1 MKNRGWIGLLCLVIV
16 LGAAWMSTSGSGEK
30 TGAGWKEVAPGI
42 WRYAGWPA
50 GHALVDGDAALLI
63 DAPNEHVDLK
73 GIRKFDGVLLT
84 HYHRDICR
92 GVNSL
97 LKKGIRVRAPKGSEE
112 WLSTKGVASYWKN
125 SLPLRNS
132 RTAYLVVPEGFEGID
147 YSLAAGQ
154 KFSWRGWDLQV
165 IATPGHAR
173 VHAAIAARKG
183 KDGPLAIFCGGA
195 LAAPG
200 KMWSPYTTDWDH
212 WTDLG
217 LKPAA
222 ESLRALAKLKPAAL
236 YPAYGPPITANTVD
250 VLTRTAEVIDEVG
263 FLKSFERFSKQRL
276 KNPPA
281 YAFLAKEQAGS
292 AGQLPWSKISEHLYL
307 TGNTYV
313 LVSKENA
320 IMVFDPWGKRS
331 VEQVRKL
338 QKDKK
343 LGPIELVMFSH
354 AHFDHYDGVYDLPG
368 RNKFQVWSLDE
379 VAGPLADPW
388 FYRAPFL
395 DPRPIKF
402 DRRLKDGGT
411 ATWREYTF
419 RFHHFPGQ
427 TYFTMAV
434 ETKIDGKKC
443 LFTADNFFH
452 IDLYSG
458 TGGWMGLNRSWPGYY
473 AASAKKVLELRPEWV
488 LAEHGGAFEFNAE
501 DIRRRIRWGEAAAK
515 ACDALSPSGNH
526 RHDWDPHR
534 LHIEP
539 LVHKAKPGAT
549 LKATLVAGN
558 PLEKSEKLEAVLE
571 GRGWFPD
578 QKFQMEIAPA
588 KTVRRDFNLR
598 LDAKMPSGRLI
609 FVLRSIQGTI
619 PNGADAFLAV
629 DVNE

>member
-1 MKNRGWIGLLCLVIV
+1 MRKRIFNGTLCVIVVLAAAWIGR
-16 LGAAWMSTSGSGEK
+16 SGTRKGDAS
-30 TGAGWKEVAPGI
+30 WQEVAPGI
-42 WRYAGWPA
+42 WRSTGFPA

-63 DAPNEHVDLK
+63 DAPDDAVDVK
-73 GIRKFDGVLLT
+73 GIRKIEAVLLT
-84 HYHRDICR
+84 HYHRDVCR
-92 GVNSL
+92 GVPGF
-97 LKKGIRVRAPKGSEE
+97 LKKGIKVRAPKGTED
-112 WLSTKGVASYWKN
+112 WLSPKGVAKYWQE

-132 RTAYLVVPEGFEGID
+132 RTAYLVVPEGFKGID
-147 YSLAAGQ
+147 YTLEDGQ
-154 KFSWRGWDLQV
+154 SFSWRGYSIQV

-173 VHAAIAARKG
+173 NHVAIAARKG
-183 KDGPLAIFCGGA
+183 KDAPPAVFCGGA

-212 WTDLG
+212 WTDQG

-222 ESLRALAKLKPAAL
+222 ESLRTLAKLKPAAL
-236 YPAYGPPITANTVD
+236 YPAYGPPITANTVTA
-250 VLTRTAEVIDEVG
+250 LTRTAEVIDEAG

-281 YAFLAKEQAGS
+281 YPFLAKEQAGS
-292 AGQLPWSKISEHLYL
+292 AGEKPWSKISEHLYL

-313 LVSKENA
+313 LVSKDNA

-331 VEQVRKL
+331 VDQVQKL
-338 QKDKK
+338 RTDKNF
-343 LGPIELVMFSH
+343 GPIELVMFSH
-354 AHFDHYDGVYDLPG
+354 AHYDHYDGVYDLPG
-368 RNKFQVWSLDE
+368 RDKYQVWSLDE
-379 VAGPLADPW
+379 VAAPLADPW

-402 DRRLKDGGT
+402 ERRLKDRET
-411 ATWREYTF
+411 AKWREYSF

-434 ETKIDGKKC
+434 ETAIDGKKC

-473 AASAKKVLELRPEWV
+473 AASAQKILDLRPDWV

-501 DIRRRIRWGEAAAK
+501 DIGRRVRWGETAAK

-526 RHDWDPHR
+526 RHDWNPHR

-539 LVHKAKPGAT
+539 LVHKAKAGGP
-549 LKATLVAGN
+549 LKATLVAQN
-558 PLEKSEKLEAVLE
+558 ALEKPEKVLAVLE
-571 GRGWFPD
+571 GRGRFED
-578 QKFQMEIAPA
+578 RTFQIEVAPG
-588 KTVRRDFNLR
+588 KTIRRDFEMR
-598 LDAKMPSGRLI
+598 LSD
-609 FVLRSIQGTI
+609 TI
-619 PNGADAFLAV
+619 PKGRHIFILRGLNDGKIANGADAFLAV
-629 DVNE
+629 DVE